1 MQKVTSTAVG
11 VTLSTPA
18 ARISIGSAV
27 AALGFLVV
35 LHAISPEFD
44 PSWRMVSE
52 YALGQFK
59 WVLSL
64 MFFAW
69 ALSTLALFFAIR
81 RQINNPGGKIGLGLL
96 IVSAVGMG
104 LAIIFDVSHVLHG
117 LATLLGIPTFPVAA
131 LLISASLGRN
141 PAWSS
146 YRRSLLWM
154 ANLTWLSLGL
164 MIAMLFIGLGKT
176 GGVFTP
182 EVLIGWPNRLV
193 IAAYC
198 GWLLLAAQSAIQV
211 DRQ

>member
-69 ALSTLALFFAIR
+69 ALSTLALFLAIR
-81 RQINNPGGKIGLGLL
+81 RQITTTGGKIGLGLL
-96 IVSAVGMG
+96 IISAVGMG

-117 LATLLGIPTFPVAA
+117 LATLLGIPAFPVAA
-131 LLISASLGRN
+131 LFISASLGRN

-146 YRRSLLWM
+146 YRRSLMWM

-176 GGVFTP
+176 GGVFTS

-193 IAAYC
+193 IATYC